1 MAFDTL
7 MGDEAIALGAV
18 HAGLGGAFAYPGT
31 PSTEIMEYLQ
41 DLAVRRAEGK
51 ASGNKYVAQW
61 CANEKTAYESALG
74 ASFAG
79 CRAMVSM
86 KHVGLNV
93 AMDPFVNSSLVKI
106 NGGLVVV
113 VADDPGMHSSQDEQ
127 DSRWLADF
135 ARIPCFEPADQQEA
149 YDMTIEAFD
158 LSEKLE
164 VPVMLRITTRLA
176 HSRSVVQLKPE
187 SRQNAIRKPAPGMEW
202 ILMPAISRRRW
213 KELLGKQSQFRAIS
227 EDAGHNPL
235 ALAGKSLGVI
245 TTGLAL
251 QYYKENEEDI
261 LAARGAAGK
270 PSHLHIGFYPMPE
283 DKIRKI
289 YENCDEVLVI
299 EEGYPLVERMLRGI
313 MAPGK
318 KIMGKESGE
327 IPYDGELSSDIIR
340 IAVGLPIAAG
350 FAVKELSLPGRPPQ
364 FCMGCPHADSYN
376 SLIEALKGYPI
387 HATMGDIGCY
397 ALGALP
403 PYNAIETTVAMGASI
418 GMARGAAEL
427 GLTPSVA
434 VIGDSTFYHSG
445 LSNLIDAVSHNTN
458 ITVLILDNDTTGM
471 TGAQPTILPSSKLE
485 STLKGIGIH
494 PDHIKTIRA
503 HKNEHDKNV
512 AVIKAELAYEGPS
525 VVVLVRECI
534 EAIKKARKA

>member
-41 DLAVRRAEGK
+41 DLAAKRADGK

-113 VADDPGMHSSQDEQ
+113 IADDPGMHSSQDEQ

-164 VPVMLRITTRLA
+164 IPVMLRITTRLA
-176 HSRSVVQLKPE
+176 HSRSVVQLKAE
-187 SRQNAIRKPAPGMEW
+187 CKQNAIKKPAPGMEW
-202 ILMPAISRRRW
+202 CLMPAISRRRW
-213 KELLGKQSQFRAIS
+213 KELLGKQTQFRAIS
-227 EDAGHNPL
+227 EDAAHNPL
-235 ALAGKSLGVI
+235 VLAGKKLGII

-251 QYYKENEEDI
+251 QYYKEIEEDY
-261 LAARGAAGK
+261 AGASGK
-270 PSHLHIGFYPMPE
+270 PNHLHIGFYPIPE

-289 YENCDEVLVI
+289 YENSDAVLVV
-299 EEGYPLVERMLRGI
+299 EEGYPLVERLLRGI

-327 IPYDGELSSDIIR
+327 IPYDGELSTDIVR
-340 IAVGLPIAAG
+340 KALGLQVGAG
-350 FAVKELSLPGRPPQ
+350 LAVKDLGLPGRPPQ
-364 FCMGCPHADSYN
+364 FCMGCPHADSFN
-376 SLIEALKGYPI
+376 ALTDALKDYPI
-387 HATMGDIGCY
+387 YATMGDIGCY
-397 ALGALP
+397 ALGALA
-403 PYNAIETTVAMGASI
+403 PYSAIETIVAMGASI

-445 LSNLIDAVSHNTN
+445 LTNLIDAVSHNTN
-458 ITVLILDNDTTGM
+458 MTVLILDNDTTGM

-503 HKNEHDKNV
+503 HKNEHEKNV